1 MLPNL
6 QPEGNGA
13 SYRHKPMNESTY
25 FHATKQIKSAWPV
38 ELNSSSFL
46 CYSSKMRTPLHI
58 AFLFVA
64 GLFLTAVPAWSQSW
78 ILRGQIEEA
87 GTHDP
92 IPFANISIK
101 GTQQGGVSNE
111 AGVYRLDVEGDEVIL
126 EVSRMGYRRKAIRV
140 KRKRAV
146 QSQNIVLEV
155 SDVQI
160 DDVVI
165 SDGLQRV
172 FEDPTLHLY
181 DYEFYGDQLL
191 VIVYDRKQKRSRLA
205 LVNDQDSIIS
215 ITDGE
220 EEPGKFFKDCL
231 GNVHVLGK
239 RYACQVWVMDG
250 QSDSDRIGWF
260 RDSLETFYRVVKPCL
275 ASLDEYRYYKFGQGN
290 DQLMHYV
297 AYNAETKEQ
306 RSFVQIKDKVK
317 IHQMLD
323 PLGQYAGFAR
333 TEAQLL
339 AIPPEIWDK
348 INKLDHNYQFERLAF
363 FYPISAPLHVID
375 EEVCL
380 FDHTNGLL
388 HRLAKD
394 GSALPDQEVAQTE
407 IPITYH
413 KESNWQRVIYSDPI
427 RGEAYATY
435 LKNGMVTLKE
445 IDLETGELK
454 GSYELPRQFPT
465 RVQVRDGVVYFLYK
479 ELDYDTTNRLYRL
492 RIKD

>member
-1 MLPNL
+1 
-6 QPEGNGA
+6 
-13 SYRHKPMNESTY
+13 
-25 FHATKQIKSAWPV
+25 
-38 ELNSSSFL
+38 
-46 CYSSKMRTPLHI
+46 MRTRFHTLLLI
-58 AFLFVA
+58 AVCFLLSA
-64 GLFLTAVPAWSQSW
+64 ASAWSQAW
-78 ILRGQIEEA
+78 ILHGHIREA
-87 GTHDP
+87 GSMDP
-92 IPFANISIK
+92 VAFANISVK
-101 GTQQGGVSNE
+101 GTQNGAVSNE
-111 AGVYRLDVEGDEVIL
+111 TGAFRLELEGEEAIL
-126 EVSRMGYRRKAIRV
+126 EVSRMGYRRQAIRV
-140 KRKRAV
+140 RHKRTV
-146 QSQNIVLEV
+146 QSRDIVMEV
-155 SDVQI
+155 SDVKM

-181 DYEFYGDQLL
+181 DYEFYDDQLL
-191 VIVYDRKQKRSRLA
+191 VIVYDRERKRSRLA

-239 RYACQVWVMDG
+239 RWACQLWVMDG
-250 QSDSDRIGWF
+250 ESGGDRIGWF

-275 ASLDEYRYYKFGQGN
+275 GSLDEYRYYKFGQGN

-333 TEAQLL
+333 TEAQLF

-375 EEVCL
+375 QEVCL

-388 HRLAKD
+388 YRLQKD
-394 GSALPDQEVAQTE
+394 GSALPVQEVAHTE

-413 KESNWQRVIYSDPI
+413 KEPHWQRVIYSDPI
-427 RGEAYATY
+427 RGEAYSAF
-435 LKNGMVTLKE
+435 LKNGILTLKE
-445 IDLETGELK
+445 VDLETGELK

-479 ELDYDTTNRLYRL
+479 ELNYDTTNRLYRL

>member
-1 MLPNL
+1 
-6 QPEGNGA
+6 
-13 SYRHKPMNESTY
+13 
-25 FHATKQIKSAWPV
+25 
-38 ELNSSSFL
+38 
-46 CYSSKMRTPLHI
+46 MRTRLHI
-58 AFLFVA
+58 AFLFTA
-64 GLFLTAVPAWSQSW
+64 GFFLMAVPAWSQTW
-78 ILRGQIEEA
+78 ILRGQIQETGSHE
-87 GTHDP
+87 P
-92 IPFANISIK
+92 IQFANISVK
-101 GTQQGGVSNE
+101 GTPQGAVSNE
-111 AGVYRLDVEGDEVIL
+111 TGSYRLELEGDEAIL
-126 EVSRMGYRRKAIRV
+126 EVSRMGYRRKTILV
-140 KRKRAV
+140 KRNLPV
-146 QSQNIVLEV
+146 QSQDILLEV

-160 DDVVI
+160 DEVVI

-181 DYEFYGDQLL
+181 DYEFYDDRLL
-191 VIVYDRKQKRSRLA
+191 VIVYDRKMKRSRLA

-220 EEPGKFFKDCL
+220 EKPGKFFKDCL

-239 RYACQVWVMDG
+239 KYACQLWVMDNK
-250 QSDSDRIGWF
+250 SDGSRIGWF
-260 RDSLETFYRVVKPCL
+260 RDSLETFYRIVKPCL
-275 ASLDEYRYYKFGQGN
+275 GSLDEYRYYKFGQGN

-306 RSFVQIKDKVK
+306 GSFVQIKDKNK

-323 PLGQYAGFAR
+323 PLGQYAGFAS

-339 AIPPEIWDK
+339 SISPEIWDK

-363 FYPISAPLHVID
+363 FYPISAPLHVIN
-375 EEVCL
+375 EEICL
-380 FDHTNGLL
+380 FDHTNGLI

-394 GSALPDQEVAQTE
+394 GSALPDQEVANTE
-407 IPITYH
+407 IPISYH
-413 KESNWQRVIYSDPI
+413 QEPHWQRVVYRDPI
-427 RGEAYATY
+427 RGEAYAAY
-435 LKNGMVTLKE
+435 LKHGMLTLKE

-454 GSYELPRQFPT
+454 GSYELPRQFPS